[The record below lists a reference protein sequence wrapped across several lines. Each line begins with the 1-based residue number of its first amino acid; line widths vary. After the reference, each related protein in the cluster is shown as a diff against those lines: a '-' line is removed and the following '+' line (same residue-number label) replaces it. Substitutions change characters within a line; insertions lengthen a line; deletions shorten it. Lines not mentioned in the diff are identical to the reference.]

1 MIRQNGITYKTSRIM
16 SIITERRKMYAR
28 VLTENGVDLSK
39 PYFAQPMSK
48 LDIIRLWCEVFKFKS
63 SNPSRT
69 DAQQF
74 YYSAQTGA
82 AYLNK

>member
-1 MIRQNGITYKTSRIM
+1 MNK
-16 SIITERRKMYAR
+16 ITERRKMYAK
-28 VLTENGVDLSK
+28 VLTELGIDLSK
-39 PYFAQPMSK
+39 DYFAQPNSK
-48 LDIIRLWCEVFKFKS
+48 IIIVREQCKLFKFKS

-74 YYSAQTGA
+74 YYSAQAGA

>member
-1 MIRQNGITYKTSRIM
+1 M
-16 SIITERRKMYAR
+16 SEITERRKMYAR
-28 VLTENGVDLSK
+28 VLTELGIDLSK
-39 PYFAQPMSK
+39 DYFAQPDSK
-48 LDIIRLWCEVFKFKS
+48 IRIVREQCKVFKFKS